1 MNAIDGIFDG
11 LFGYERL
18 MLICGFVLFVFALAA
33 ITLMIVQRRD
43 FKAAT
48 LLLVFAVVLMG
59 FPGIAAVKFSQGM
72 VEIDRLRGQ
81 PAPPT
86 DPQQKQ
92 QYEQTLANLEQRAAG
107 NPQLQAEVADGY
119 RAIGE
124 VDKAYDLA
132 RSVLAT
138 KPAPAVRQTLLPTL
152 TAKLEQTTA
161 ALPAPTPAPAPAPS
175 GSAAVPAAPSS
186 SAVAA
191 TPAPTEAAPVATS
204 PVREKQLQEIATV
217 AKELQTQS
225 QAAPLPANAHIALAN
240 AYVKLGDTQKAA
252 SNVEAAKKADPH
264 VVLNPALK
272 AALKPPADNGH

>member
-43 FKAAT
+43 FKAAM

-59 FPGIAAVKFSQGM
+59 FPGIAAIKFSQGM
-72 VEIDRLRGQ
+72 VEIDRLREQ
-81 PAPPT
+81 AAPPT

-92 QYEQTLANLEQRAAG
+92 QYEQTLAKLEQRAAG

-138 KPAPAVRQTLLPTL
+138 KPAPEVRQTLVPTL

-161 ALPAPTPAPAPAPS
+161 AVPAPVPAPAPS
-175 GSAAVPAAPSS
+175 GSAAPPVAPSS
-186 SAVAA
+186 SAAA
-191 TPAPTEAAPVATS
+191 ARAPTEAAPVATS

-217 AKELQTQS
+217 AKELQQS

-252 SNVEAAKKADPH
+252 TNVEAAKKADPH

-272 AALKPPADNGH
+272 AALKPPPADNGH

>member
-1 MNAIDGIFDG
+1 MNAIDSIFDG

-43 FKAAT
+43 FKAAM

-59 FPGIAAVKFSQGM
+59 FPGIAAVKFNQGM
-72 VEIDRLRGQ
+72 VEIDHLREQ

-92 QYEQTLANLEQRAAG
+92 QYERTLANLEQRVAG

-138 KPAPAVRQTLLPTL
+138 KPAPAVRQTLVPTL
-152 TAKLEQTTA
+152 TAKLEQAAA
-161 ALPAPTPAPAPAPS
+161 ALPAPAPAPS
-175 GSAAVPAAPSS
+175 GSAAAPVAPSP

-191 TPAPTEAAPVATS
+191 PAPAGAAPAATS
-204 PVREKQLQEIATV
+204 PAREEHLQEIATV
-217 AKELQTQS
+217 ARELQMQS
-225 QAAPLPANAHIALAN
+225 QAAPLPANAHVALAN

-252 SNVEAAKKADPH
+252 ANVEAAKRADPH

-272 AALKPPADNGH
+272 AALKPPPADNGH

>member
-43 FKAAT
+43 FKAAM

-59 FPGIAAVKFSQGM
+59 FPGIAAVKFNQGM
-72 VEIDRLRGQ
+72 VEIDRLREQ

-86 DPQQKQ
+86 DPRQKQ
-92 QYEQTLANLEQRAAG
+92 QYEQTLADLEQRAAG

-138 KPAPAVRQTLLPTL
+138 KPAPEVRQTLVPTL

-161 ALPAPTPAPAPAPS
+161 AVPAPAPAPAPS
-175 GSAAVPAAPSS
+175 GLAAAPVVPSS
-186 SAVAA
+186 SAAA
-191 TPAPTEAAPVATS
+191 TPAPAAPVATS
-204 PVREKQLQEIATV
+204 PARDRRLQEIATV

-225 QAAPLPANAHIALAN
+225 QATSLPANARIALAN
-240 AYVKLGDTQKAA
+240 AYVKLGDTQQAA
-252 SNVEAAKKADPH
+252 TNVEAARRADPH
-264 VVLNPALK
+264 VAINPALK
-272 AALKPPADNGH
+272 AALKPPPADNGHPD